1 MHSFEVSLGYESVDR
16 TIFFNIRFI
25 ENVLQSTL
33 SYPNKTSKECIQFL
47 NIVDSWFIVALTIM
61 KNISTTPLLQLQI
74 LIGTSQKLRKMYTPN
89 THMHDRSLSCG
100 NISAILWWSV
110 LLFERWEKIIDLQ
123 IVTDKCYH
131 IKLYRVHLAL
141 SAKL

>member
-74 LIGTSQKLRKMYTPN
+74 LIGTS
-89 THMHDRSLSCG
+89 
-100 NISAILWWSV
+100 
-110 LLFERWEKIIDLQ
+110 
-123 IVTDKCYH
+123 
-131 IKLYRVHLAL
+131 
-141 SAKL
+141 